1 MRQKKVNPTPD
12 QLSLPEMKTMIY
24 IERYTEIRRQPPSI
38 REIADMIG
46 LSVGAT
52 HDLINRL
59 IEYGYLARKSNHRM
73 RRNLVVKQ
81 SVNFHP

>member
-24 IERYTEIRRQPPSI
+24 IERYTEMRRQPPSI
-38 REIADMIG
+38 REIADMID

-59 IEYGYLARKSNHRM
+59 IDYGYLARKSNHRM
-73 RRNLVVKQ
+73 RRNLAGKLIVDFQ
-81 SVNFHP
+81 P